1 MVAVQF
7 IMSMAVTVMAPIVP
21 LFLPQLGVTDHS
33 TIDLWA
39 GILNSCNFLLSAL
52 LAPVWGSVADRRGRK
67 LMVLRASGGICLV
80 SGLMALVTS
89 VWQLFALTLVMGVAG
104 GFSSAAIALVAGQ
117 APERRLGYALGWLS
131 TAQMVGGLM
140 GPVAGG
146 ALADALGS
154 YRATFAWTAAL
165 AAIALVVAAALVQ
178 EPEWQE
184 RGRPARLR
192 GRLRRLMRI
201 GGLPALMTILLMTQF
216 ATRSVVPVVTLYVQS
231 LTGPVPALATLAGFA
246 TSVTGVADVLAS
258 PFLGRRS
265 DVLGYRR
272 VLLICLGGAAI
283 TTLPMGL
290 AGSYWV
296 FVAERFAMGLFIGG
310 ILPTT
315 NALIGRLV
323 PADERGL
330 VFGATA
336 TASLLGAFLGPLMG
350 GTVAAALGLR
360 AVFAMTAGLLLLTW
374 LWAWRTAHDP
384 KSAEFA

>member
-146 ALADALGS
+146 ALADTLGS
-154 YRATFAWTAAL
+154 YRATFA
-165 AAIALVVAAALVQ
+165 
-178 EPEWQE
+178 
-184 RGRPARLR
+184 
-192 GRLRRLMRI
+192 
-201 GGLPALMTILLMTQF
+201 
-216 ATRSVVPVVTLYVQS
+216 
-231 LTGPVPALATLAGFA
+231 
-246 TSVTGVADVLAS
+246 
-258 PFLGRRS
+258 
-265 DVLGYRR
+265 
-272 VLLICLGGAAI
+272 
-283 TTLPMGL
+283 
-290 AGSYWV
+290 
-296 FVAERFAMGLFIGG
+296 
-310 ILPTT
+310 
-315 NALIGRLV
+315 
-323 PADERGL
+323 
-330 VFGATA
+330 
-336 TASLLGAFLGPLMG
+336 
-350 GTVAAALGLR
+350 
-360 AVFAMTAGLLLLTW
+360 
-374 LWAWRTAHDP
+374 
-384 KSAEFA
+384 